1 MADKLQATG
10 SVRSYTS
17 ALWTFLN
24 TRPVFLWAQAIAFK
38 SLVAIIP
45 IAAILMG
52 LLGSAL
58 PQLVRDL
65 VPNVQRDWLTQF
77 LESLN
82 QSSSSLTVF
91 GAAGLLFVAV
101 TLFSTVRSV
110 LAGVFE
116 ESDRGGLGV
125 LLGYLSDLRMTV
137 QIGLFF
143 SLSLAISFAL
153 QAVNISDL
161 SFLSHIG
168 LDRLWIQTGWRRA
181 LQIAGLAVP
190 AILSGAVFFQLYYF
204 VPQQTPRKRSA
215 LAGAIFAAV
224 LTEMAKVAFAVY
236 ASRAGLLTRYA
247 ESGDSGLGDV
257 FGVVIAFVVWAYY
270 SGLIFILGAFVVL
283 IHQSR
288 NPETVESPPR
298 GSNRPQGI

>member
-1 MADKLQATG
+1 MDDKLQGTG

-24 TRPVFLWAQAIAFK
+24 TRPVSLWAQAIAFK

-45 IAAILMG
+45 VAAILMG

-65 VPNVQRDWLTQF
+65 VPDVQQDWLTQF
-77 LESLN
+77 LERLN
-82 QSSSSLTVF
+82 QSSNSLTVF
-91 GAAGLLFVAV
+91 GAAGLMFVAV

-116 ESDRGGLGV
+116 ESDRRALGI
-125 LLGYLSDLRMTV
+125 LLGYVSDLRMTV

-181 LQIAGLAVP
+181 LQISGLAVP

-204 VPQQTPRKRSA
+204 VPQQRPRKRSA
-215 LAGAIFAAV
+215 LAGAIFAAA

-236 ASRAGLLTRYA
+236 ASRAGLLTRYT
-247 ESGDSGLGDV
+247 ESGSSGLGDV
-257 FGVVIAFVVWAYY
+257 FGVVIAFVFWAYY

-288 NPETVESPPR
+288 NPDKIESPPQ
-298 GSNRPQGI
+298 GPDRPHRP